1 MTLRFPSE
9 PRDTTVGLGEE
20 ARPSRPAAVVGAR
33 RLPSLIIVDD
43 DAVVRAALVLELQAQ
58 FHVVGEAATAEQA
71 ASVAGATR
79 PQAALVDVDMP
90 GGGPAAVRGILRESV
105 GTAVVALSVDESPA
119 VVCEML
125 DAGAL
130 SYRRKQEPL
139 ALVAETLRRSIRAR
153 GG

>member
-1 MTLRFPSE
+1 MTLRFPSDHRLAADD
-9 PRDTTVGLGEE
+9 PREEE
-20 ARPSRPAAVVGAR
+20 APH
-33 RLPSLIIVDD
+33 LPRLIIVDD
-43 DAVVRAALVLELQAQ
+43 DAMVRAALVLELQDE
-58 FHVVGEAATAEQA
+58 FDVVGEAATAEQA
-71 ASVAGATR
+71 AVVAQATR

-90 GGGPAAVRGILRESV
+90 GGGPAAVRGILRESR

-139 ALVAETLRRSIRAR
+139 ALVAETLRRSIRAH